1 MTMRLE
7 PESYPDIRE
16 NLRLRVMDIRSSGD
30 ELENAVWQDAG
41 CGYALVAY
49 LELPENLAGG
59 GVVNIPKDFAEA
71 CGLDTDQIFADAM
84 ESAGAMSGPRLTPL
98 EAMLFGGQQENLL
111 EGGTLSKDTKLLVL
125 TTENGIL
132 GASALFYPE
141 MMEKVAEAVGGSY
154 YVLPSSVH
162 EVLIMPE
169 GGEMSPMEM
178 ANMVR
183 EINEAEVSPKE
194 RLGNRVLH
202 YRGDLQQLRVAAD
215 MDREAPGREER

>member
-16 NLRLRVMDIRSSGD
+16 NLRLRVMDIRSSG
-30 ELENAVWQDAG
+30 EVLENAVWQDVG

-71 CGLDTDQIFADAM
+71 CGLDTDQILADAM

-111 EGGTLSKDTKLLVL
+111 EGGTLLKDTKLLVL

-215 MDREAPGREER
+215 MDREVPGREER